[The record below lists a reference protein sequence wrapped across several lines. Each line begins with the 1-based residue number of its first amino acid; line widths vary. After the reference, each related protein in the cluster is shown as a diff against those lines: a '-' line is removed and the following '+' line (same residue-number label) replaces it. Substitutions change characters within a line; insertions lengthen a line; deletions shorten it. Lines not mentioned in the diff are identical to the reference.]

1 MLNLDL
7 RTIVL
12 MSGILALL
20 LSVVML
26 FVQRSYPQT
35 LHGLGHW
42 ALGPVLVA
50 VSSFLFAARGQIP
63 DLVSIVGA
71 NVLLLGGVLLFH
83 FGSRLFF
90 GLQPG
95 YRLWLTVLA
104 LTLPLLVWFAVV
116 EPDFNAR
123 VLLVCLVWTSI
134 ILANARVIWR
144 QGQENFAT
152 RYTVIVLLLHA
163 AVVLLRGLAI
173 LLPLPN
179 EGLFV
184 PTRIQTIYVVGNAI
198 MIIAF
203 AVGLVLLAAERLRG
217 EFQHL
222 AMRDS
227 LTGAMMRR
235 VLIDASEQELAR
247 CRRHGRSM
255 ALLMLDIDHFKAI
268 NDTHGH
274 QMGDRVLVDFVQRI
288 SALLRRPD
296 LLARFGGEEFVL
308 LLPETSE
315 EEAVAVAGR
324 IRAAVEQPREG
335 LPAITVSIGV
345 TTNRADEERV
355 DSLLSRADRALY
367 QAKVEGRNRVET
379 A

>member
-20 LSVVML
+20 LTAVML
-26 FVQRSYPQT
+26 SVRRSYPRTVQ
-35 LHGLGHW
+35 GLGYW
-42 ALGPVLVA
+42 ALAPLLVA
-50 VSSFLFAARGQIP
+50 VATFLFGARGQIP
-63 DLVSIVGA
+63 DWMSVVGA

-83 FGSRLFF
+83 FGSQQFF
-90 GLQPG
+90 GQPPA
-95 YRLWLTVLA
+95 YRRWLIALA
-104 LTLPLLVWFAVV
+104 AFTLLLFWFGVV
-116 EPDFNAR
+116 QPDFNIR
-123 VLLVCLVWTSI
+123 VQLVSAAWVCI

-144 QGQENFAT
+144 HGPEDFAT
-152 RYTVIVLLLHA
+152 RYTVIVMLVHA
-163 AVVLLRGLAI
+163 TIIVLRGLAT

-184 PTRIQTIYVVGNAI
+184 ATRIQTIYVVGNAL
-198 MIIAF
+198 MVIAF
-203 AVGLVLLAAERLRG
+203 AVGLVLLAAERVRG

-227 LTGAMMRR
+227 LTGAMLRR
-235 VLIDASEQELAR
+235 VLVEVCEQELAR

-255 ALLMLDIDHFKAI
+255 ALLMMDVDHFKAI

-274 QMGDRVLVDFVQRI
+274 QTGDRVLVDFVSRV

-308 LLPETSE
+308 LLPETSP
-315 EEAVAVAGR
+315 EEAVAVAER
-324 IRAAVEQPREG
+324 ILETVAAPREG
-335 LPAITVSIGV
+335 LPHITVSIGV
-345 TTNRADEERV
+345 ATNRPDEDRV
-355 DSLLSRADRALY
+355 DTLLARADRALY
-367 QAKVEGRNRVET
+367 KAKREGRNRVET

>member
-12 MSGILALL
+12 MSGVLALL
-20 LSVVML
+20 LAVVML
-26 FVQRSYPQT
+26 FVQRSYPT
-35 LHGLGHW
+35 TMKGLGHW

-50 VSSFLFAARGQIP
+50 LSTFLFAARGQIP

-71 NVLLLGGVLLFH
+71 NLLLLGGVTLFH
-83 FGSRLFF
+83 LGTRLFF
-90 GLQPG
+90 GLPPG
-95 YRLWLTVLA
+95 HRVWAAVLA
-104 LTLPLLVWFAVV
+104 AVLPPLLWFSVV
-116 EPDFNAR
+116 APDFNAR
-123 VLLVCLVWTSI
+123 VQMVCLVWTAI

-144 QGQENFAT
+144 HGPENFAT

-163 AVVLLRGLAI
+163 AIILLRGLAT

-179 EGLFV
+179 EGIFV
-184 PTRIQTIYVVGNAI
+184 PTRIQTIYIMGNAI
-198 MIIAF
+198 MILAF
-203 AVGLVLLAAERLRG
+203 SVGLVLLAAERLRG

-274 QMGDRVLVDFVQRI
+274 QTGDRVLVDVVQRI

-308 LLPETSE
+308 LLPETTE

-324 IRAAVEQPREG
+324 IRAAVAAPVEG

-345 TTNRADEERV
+345 TTNRADEARV
-355 DSLLSRADRALY
+355 DTLLSRADRALY
-367 QAKVEGRNRVET
+367 KAKVGGRDRVET